1 MANVIVGLTVV
12 LVLLCASFSAS
23 KSQKPKIQQ
32 MKYRSSKAFQILAE
46 EYTDHLTFE
55 YLVNQILVPRVPG
68 TQGNKQVGDFIKITL
83 EAMGWY
89 VEEDIFEDMT
99 PHGMKTFRNIIGTYD
114 ISKPQR
120 LVLAAHY
127 DSKNITSSKGQE
139 FLGAT
144 DSAVPCAILLDV
156 ARQLDCLLTKG
167 NGKMAENLT
176 PQLVFFDGEEAFL
189 EWTAHDSL
197 YGARHLA
204 AKWADSP
211 HPIFNEKS
219 YLSSI
224 TAFVL
229 LDLIGSTDVTFTSFF
244 PQTEDLFE
252 YLVKVEETLTEKK
265 FLNSTGL
272 ERRQK
277 LFHSSRYS
285 GFMGGGIEDD
295 HKPFEK
301 RGVPILHLISYPFP
315 KVWHKMSDNGKAID
329 YAVTENFNR
338 IFRTFVADFLHLDA
352 NHNGCRR
359 RRK

>member
-1 MANVIVGLTVV
+1 MTKSLVGFAVV
-12 LVLLCASFSAS
+12 SVLLCASFTAS

-32 MKYRSSKAFQILAE
+32 MKYRSSKSYKILAE

-68 TQGNKQVGDFIKITL
+68 TEGNQKVGDFIKTTL

-99 PHGMKTFRNIIGTYD
+99 PHGMRTFRNIIGTYD

-120 LVLAAHY
+120 LILAAHY
-127 DSKNITSSKGQE
+127 DSKNITSSKGQQ

-156 ARQLDCLLTKG
+156 ARQLNCLLANSNSNKA
-167 NGKMAENLT
+167 KNLT

-204 AKWADSP
+204 EKWANTP
-211 HPIFNEKS
+211 HPLFNEKS

-229 LDLIGSTDVTFTSFF
+229 LDLIGSTDVSFSSF
-244 PQTEDLFE
+244 YTQTEELFE
-252 YLVKVEETLTEKK
+252 YLVKIEETLTEKQ
-265 FLNSTGL
+265 FLNATGL
-272 ERRQK
+272 RRRQK
-277 LFHSSRYS
+277 LFHSSRYG

-295 HKPFEK
+295 HKPFEE

-315 KVWHKMSDNGKAID
+315 KVWHRMSDNAKAID

-352 NHNGCRR
+352 NLNGCRR
-359 RRK
+359 RKK

>member
-1 MANVIVGLTVV
+1 MARTFLGFTVV
-12 LVLLCASFSAS
+12 VVLLCASFTAS

-32 MKYRSSKAFQILAE
+32 MKYRSSKSYKILAD

-55 YLVNQILVPRVPG
+55 YLVKKMLVPRVPG
-68 TQGNKQVGDFIKITL
+68 TEGIKQVGDFIKITL

-99 PHGMKTFRNIIGTYD
+99 PHGIKTFRNIIGTYD

-120 LVLAAHY
+120 LILAAHY
-127 DSKNITSSKGQE
+127 DSKNITSSKGHQ

-144 DSAVPCAILLDV
+144 DSAVPCAILLDM
-156 ARQLDCLLTKG
+156 ARQLDCLLANSDGKKTKDT
-167 NGKMAENLT
+167 T
-176 PQLVFFDGEEAFL
+176 PQLVFFDGEEAFI
-189 EWTAHDSL
+189 EWTAQDSL
-197 YGARHLA
+197 YGSRHLA
-204 AKWADSP
+204 EKWSQTP
-211 HPIFNEKS
+211 HPVFSEKN

-229 LDLIGSTDVTFTSFF
+229 LDLIGSTDVTFSSFF
-244 PQTEDLFE
+244 PQTEELFE
-252 YLVKVEETLTEKK
+252 YLVKIEETLTEKK
-265 FLNSTGL
+265 FLNETGL
-272 ERRQK
+272 QRRRK
-277 LFHSSRYS
+277 LFHSSRHG

-295 HKPFEK
+295 HKPFER

-315 KVWHKMSDNGKAID
+315 RVWHKMSDNAKAID

-352 NHNGCRR
+352 NLNACRR